1 MLAIPDE
8 ILKCVVFIGY
18 GASDGEMKL
27 VGSAFFMENTCSGRS
42 FQFLVTAGH
51 LIDEISGKGV
61 EVSQVRVNLGSGV
74 AAWCPIPI
82 KSWIRSPHV
91 DVACTCVNLA
101 ADHDHSPILQARWDE
116 SGSSEDVIQTSI
128 GNELFIPGLFWPHHG
143 LSKNVPIIR
152 TGSVAAMPG
161 EPIQTKRGP
170 TIGYLIE
177 CRSIGGVAG
186 SPVFRHMSG
195 FRGLAVIVADP
206 GFSFLGLVQ
215 DHFDI
220 ETVSN
225 EAEQGSLNLGIGV
238 VIPGEQVISVIKA
251 LSDVLAKI
259 PENNAAAK

>member
-18 GASDGEMKL
+18 GAPDGDMKL
-27 VGSAFFMENTCSGRS
+27 VGSAFFMENTCGETT

-51 LIDEISGKGV
+51 LIDEISKKGV
-61 EVSQVRVNLGSGV
+61 EISQIRVNLASGK
-74 AAWCPIPI
+74 AAWAPIPI
-82 KSWIRSPHV
+82 KSWIRAPHT
-91 DVACTCVNLA
+91 DVACTPVSLT
-101 ADHDHSPILQARWDE
+101 ADLDHLPILQARWDE
-116 SGSSEDVIQTSI
+116 SDSSKDAIQTSI

-152 TGSVAAMPG
+152 TGSVAAMPS
-161 EPIQTKRGP
+161 EPIQTKTGP

-215 DHFDI
+215 DHLDI
-220 ETVSN
+220 ETLPD

-238 VIPGEQVISVIKA
+238 VIPGEQVISVIRTVSEA
-251 LSDVLAKI
+251 LAKH
-259 PENNAAAK
+259 PQE